1 MSTTDKPDPN
11 SRASHGLFS
20 RIIRRWRLLLFLWL
34 LALVPIVYAIYA
46 IEQPRY
52 EALSLLRVAAASP
65 NLFEPSRP
73 EQIDPKNVLPYM
85 QTQVGLISSD
95 RVLGPAVASR
105 EVANL
110 SAITGSSEPIV
121 DLRKRMTVAIVP
133 DSYLIRVA
141 LELPDGKEAAT
152 ILNAVV
158 NSYLLYH
165 GEHTRSGN
173 STLRKSLAE
182 HLEEYKKQIGEK
194 RDELRTLV
202 QPKVISPHPGYRT
215 AGTVTEEQS
224 DRIAAEMVN
233 AQVELVKAQ
242 STLEATEAAAEAEKD
257 PRLRQTLSDL
267 RINVAAL
274 VKQKEYLAKYLDGLK
289 IEKKGTTDV
298 SFEAAFVNRQLE
310 ILLKDEA
317 QISAH
322 LKQLEFD
329 SQRGEGRVTLVDNAL
344 PPRTPVNDRRFAYMA
359 AAPVVML
366 LALMSVALCL
376 PLRGSRAWAGE

>member
-20 RIIRRWRLLLFLWL
+20 RITMRWRLILFLWL
-34 LALVPIVYAIYA
+34 LAIVPIIYAIYA

-65 NLFEPSRP
+65 NLFEPTKP
-73 EQIDPKNVLPYM
+73 EQIDPKNVLPFM
-85 QTQVGLISSD
+85 QTQVGLINSD

-105 EVANL
+105 EVAKL
-110 SAITGSSEPIV
+110 SAITESSEPIV

-133 DSYLIRVA
+133 DSYLIRIA

-158 NSYLLYH
+158 NSYLLFH

-202 QPKVISPHPGYRT
+202 QARVISPHPGYRT
-215 AGTVTEEQS
+215 VGTVTEEQS

-289 IEKKGTTDV
+289 IEKKGTNDV
-298 SFEAAFVNRQLE
+298 SFEAAFVNRQLD
-310 ILLKDEA
+310 ILMRREEQVGVQLE
-317 QISAH
+317 
-322 LKQLEFD
+322 QLEFEA
-329 SQRGEGRVTLVDNAL
+329 SQGDHRVTLVDNAV
-344 PPRTPVNDRRFAYMA
+344 PPKTPMNNKRIVYMA
-359 AAPVVML
+359 AAPVVVL
-366 LALMSVALCL
+366 LALMSLALCL